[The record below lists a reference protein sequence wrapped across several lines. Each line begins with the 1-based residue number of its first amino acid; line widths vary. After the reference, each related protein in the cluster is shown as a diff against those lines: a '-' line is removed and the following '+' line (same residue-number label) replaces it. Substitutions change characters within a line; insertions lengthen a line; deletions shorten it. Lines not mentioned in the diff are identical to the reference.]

1 MFNHLKC
8 DLKGIRKI
16 ICKNASGE
24 IIFTHD
30 MQTDLKIPN
39 VSSSNHKDSDTSQ
52 TKELF
57 DLKMQDSVKSKFE
70 YPHYLIVKTEGHHED
85 VHTFVRVSDIQ
96 SDRGK
101 CNASSSKTSKSS
113 KSETADTARPD
124 LEDVLCYQI
133 QPGNELFF
141 F

>member
-1 MFNHLKC
+1 MFNPLKS
-8 DLKGIRKI
+8 DLEGIRKI
-16 ICKNASGE
+16 ICKNANGE
-24 IIFTHD
+24 IIFTQD
-30 MQTDLKIPN
+30 MRTDLKIPN

-57 DLKMQDSVKSKFE
+57 DLKMI
-70 YPHYLIVKTEGHHED
+70 HYLIVKTEGHHED

-96 SDRGK
+96 TDRRK
-101 CNASSSKTSKSS
+101 CNASSSKPSESS
-113 KSETADTARPD
+113 KSETADTALPD